1 MELLT
6 TEQAAK
12 SLGISVARVK
22 QLLSEGKLKGQ
33 HIGKQ
38 WIIERSALDEV
49 IVYGKAG
56 RPPKS
61 ESTSGEPKSKTPPAK
76 AKQKVK

>member
-49 IVYGKAG
+49 TIYGKRG
-56 RPPKS
+56 RPRKD
-61 ESTSGEPKSKTPPAK
+61 E
-76 AKQKVK
+76 AKQTESKSDKK